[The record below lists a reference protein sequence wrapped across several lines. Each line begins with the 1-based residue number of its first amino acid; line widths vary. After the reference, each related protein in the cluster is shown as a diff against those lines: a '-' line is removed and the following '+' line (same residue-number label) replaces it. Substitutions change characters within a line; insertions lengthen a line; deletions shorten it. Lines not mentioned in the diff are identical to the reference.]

1 MKSSAS
7 ICPVPDEQQ
16 PLNEYQEL
24 RESWFYSWGTRDLR
38 GYLSPLI
45 VLWLVSW
52 VVAGPVAAASFSP
65 AKLPLQFLLAASAGA
80 CIIPALAL
88 ARLYLGWMYIRDRLH
103 KQTISYEE
111 SGWYDGQLW
120 TKPDTVVTRDRLLVS
135 HEVQPILQ
143 RLQQTFGVFL
153 LLVLGEGLVWG
164 LL

>member
-1 MKSSAS
+1 MKSPVS
-7 ICPVPDEQQ
+7 ICPVPHEQQ

-24 RESWFYSWGTRDLR
+24 RESWFYSWGTRNLR
-38 GYLSPLI
+38 GYVAPI
-45 VLWLVSW
+45 VVLWLLSW
-52 VVAGPVAAASFSP
+52 AIAGPVAAVSFVP
-65 AKLPLQFLLAASAGA
+65 GKMPLQFFLAAATGA
-80 CIIPALAL
+80 CVIPALTL

-135 HEVQPILQ
+135 HEVQPILY
-143 RLQQTFGVFL
+143 RLQQTFGLFL
-153 LLVLGEGLVWG
+153 LLGLGESLVWG